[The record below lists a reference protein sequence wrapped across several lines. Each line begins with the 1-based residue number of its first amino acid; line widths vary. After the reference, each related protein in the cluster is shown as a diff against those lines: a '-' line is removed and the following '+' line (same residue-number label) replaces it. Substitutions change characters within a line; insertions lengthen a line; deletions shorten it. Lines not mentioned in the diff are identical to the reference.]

1 MYQIHLPHSSS
12 TAAKPTPPS
21 IALAFHPSNR
31 VTDPASVVA
40 VAEVAAAVLEV
51 ADAEREVLFVDGFDF
66 DDVCV
71 VVLVGFVEDMLDSL
85 LVDFVLVDDLVDIF
99 VLSAVT
105 DGSVVELFDVLLV
118 GCGAGL
124 SDFVV
129 LDVRDGGWSIREL
142 ELLVVRWDVV
152 VGWISLS
159 ATCLL
164 DDRVTFGPLRLAAA
178 STSHGGSNMPLSATG
193 KQDVHSGFISL
204 MRVGIAITGVQGLC
218 GYGVVVSA
226 SYASVGQ
233 DIAVVGL
240 AGKL

>member
-1 MYQIHLPHSSS
+1 M
-12 TAAKPTPPS
+12 AAKPTPPS

-51 ADAEREVLFVDGFDF
+51 ADEEREVLFVDVFDV
-66 DDVCV
+66 DDVCA
-71 VVLVGFVEDMLDSL
+71 VVLVDFVEDTLDSSL
-85 LVDFVLVDDLVDIF
+85 LLDFVLVDDLVDIF

-129 LDVRDGGWSIREL
+129 LDVRGGDWSIRVL
-142 ELLVVRWDVV
+142 ELLVVGRDVV
-152 VGWISLS
+152 VGWISL
-159 ATCLL
+159 ATTCLL
-164 DDRVTFGPLRLAAA
+164 DDRVTFGTLRLSAA

-204 MRVGIAITGVQGLC
+204 MRVGMAIKGVHGL
-218 GYGVVVSA
+218 
-226 SYASVGQ
+226 
-233 DIAVVGL
+233 
-240 AGKL
+240 